1 MEIKKAIYER
11 KSPMSFTPQK
21 IENEKVAAIVE
32 AGNYAPIYGSI
43 HFTVIENQNLFDTI
57 KSTTIGMFQNM
68 GGDFAKAASTPGYDP
83 LYGAPTAIVLSGLN
97 GNDSQG
103 FNMANVSCA
112 AQNMI
117 LMATDMGIGSRYVMA
132 PVMAFSSPEVLSQI
146 NVPDNYIPL
155 CMVLIGYTNEKTLT
169 ERTHETKNINYVYEL
184 K

>member
-68 GGDFAKAASTPGYDP
+68 GGDLPKQQVHPAMTP
-83 LYGAPTAIVLSGLN
+83 
-97 GNDSQG
+97 
-103 FNMANVSCA
+103 
-112 AQNMI
+112 
-117 LMATDMGIGSRYVMA
+117 
-132 PVMAFSSPEVLSQI
+132 
-146 NVPDNYIPL
+146 
-155 CMVLIGYTNEKTLT
+155 CMVLQLPLCYLA
-169 ERTHETKNINYVYEL
+169 
-184 K
+184 

>member
-1 MEIKKAIYER
+1 
-11 KSPMSFTPQK
+11 
-21 IENEKVAAIVE
+21 
-32 AGNYAPIYGSI
+32 
-43 HFTVIENQNLFDTI
+43 
-57 KSTTIGMFQNM
+57 
-68 GGDFAKAASTPGYDP
+68 
-83 LYGAPTAIVLSGLN
+83 
-97 GNDSQG
+97 
-103 FNMANVSCA
+103 MANVSCA